1 MATVA
6 ERIRGG
12 LSSFTAKERRVARHL
27 LSNYPVAGLQ
37 TVAQFATQA
46 GVSGPT
52 VLRFLGRIGFSA
64 HGDFQRAL
72 REELEAQLKSP
83 LAKSLEPLP
92 PSGEGGRAELA
103 FGAAVADNIAETFA
117 NMPASEFEAV
127 ARLLADQ
134 RVRIHTVGGR
144 FTDALAR
151 YLSAHLTILRPRVEH
166 MAGQEANWRDQTID
180 MGRKDTL
187 VVFDIRRYQSDL
199 MRLSEAVAR
208 RRASVVLITD
218 QWLSPIAQTARHV
231 LAAHVAVPSAWDS
244 STALMAIVEALLA
257 EVTRLTWKTS
267 EARIR
272 AIEELRTDL

>member
-12 LSSFTAKERRVARHL
+12 LGGFTAKERRVARHL

-83 LAKSLEPLP
+83 LAKSLEPLSAP
-92 PSGEGGRAELA
+92 GAGGRAELA
-103 FGAAVADNIAETFA
+103 FGTAVADNIAETFA
-117 NMPASEFEAV
+117 HMPASEFEAV
-127 ARLLADQ
+127 ARLMADR

-180 MGRKDTL
+180 MGRSDTL

-199 MRLSEAVAR
+199 MRLSEAVAK

-244 STALMAIVEALLA
+244 SAALMTIVEALLA

-267 EARIR
+267 EARMR